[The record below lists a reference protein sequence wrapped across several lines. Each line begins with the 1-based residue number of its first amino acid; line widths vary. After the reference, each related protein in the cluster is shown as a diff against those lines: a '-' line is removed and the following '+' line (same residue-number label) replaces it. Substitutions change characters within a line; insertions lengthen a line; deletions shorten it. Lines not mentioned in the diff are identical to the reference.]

1 MDKNKIKNKD
11 IVKRMFKHNDYRR
24 IMQVRTLDNE
34 TGQNDKMIIEGKAV
48 TFDEPTVLFTWD
60 GVEYKEIIA
69 KGAFDET
76 DMSKAFLKYNHSD
89 NIMAMARTKNGTLQ
103 IDVRDDGVYI
113 VAELANTTAGRDL
126 YELVKRG
133 DIDKMSFAF
142 TIREESYDKETHTW
156 TVRKIDTLYDVAAVT
171 VPAYENTDLFARR
184 YGDAEARRR
193 QEVEALELE
202 RRRKIAR
209 VRLGMVN
216 KKQKTGGKANE

>member
-1 MDKNKIKNKD
+1 MDKNKKNELT
-11 IVKRMFKHNDYRR
+11 KRMFKHNDYRR

-34 TGQNDKMIIEGKAV
+34 SEQNGKMIIEGKAV

-60 GVEYKEIIA
+60 EVEYKEIIA

-142 TIREESYDKETHTW
+142 TIREESYDKEEHTW

>member
-1 MDKNKIKNKD
+1 MNNKVKNND

-24 IMQVRTLDNE
+24 LMQVRAQEFDVE
-34 TGQNDKMIIEGKAV
+34 GDGKMIIEGKAV
-48 TFDEPTVLFTWD
+48 TFDEPTVLFIYD
-60 GVEYKEIIA
+60 GIEYKEIIA
-69 KGAFDET
+69 RGAFDEADT
-76 DMSKAFLKYNHSD
+76 SKTFLKYNHSD

-156 TVRKIDTLYDVAAVT
+156 TVQKIDTLYDVAAVT
-171 VPAYENTDLFARR
+171 VPAYENTELFARR
-184 YGDAEARRR
+184 YGDAEARRS

-202 RRRKIAR
+202 RKRRIVE
-209 VRLGMVN
+209 VRLEMHKN
-216 KKQKTGGKANE
+216 RNSGGKE

>member
-1 MDKNKIKNKD
+1 MNSKDNKD

-24 IMQVRTLDNE
+24 LMQVRAQEFDVE
-34 TGQNDKMIIEGKAV
+34 GDGKMIIEGKAV
-48 TFDEPTVLFTWD
+48 TFDEPTVLFRYD
-60 GVEYKEIIA
+60 GIEYKEIIA
-69 KGAFDET
+69 RGAFDEADT
-76 DMSKAFLKYNHSD
+76 SKTFLKYNHSD

-142 TIREESYDKETHTW
+142 TIREESYDKEEHTW
-156 TVRKIDTLYDVAAVT
+156 TVHKIDTLYDVAAVT
-171 VPAYENTDLFARR
+171 VPAYENTELFARR

-202 RRRKIAR
+202 RKRRIVE
-209 VRLGMVN
+209 VRLKMHKN
-216 KKQKTGGKANE
+216 RNSGGKE